1 MMSASLHCAAMDTSV
16 PTRALRAI
24 VLAAHLALLLGL
36 PLYGGRLGALA
47 ALPLLAPLPGLWQGR
62 LYTLRWASLLLT
74 IYAGL
79 LAAEV
84 WAARAAAA
92 LPLALAVLAG
102 VEFCA
107 LMLLARGAARARA
120 ASS

>member
-1 MMSASLHCAAMDTSV
+1 MDTSA

-84 WAARAAAA
+84 WAARAFAA

-120 ASS
+120 AAR